1 MEWWKTAIEWTVE
14 KAPLE
19 AQPVWN
25 SQGIH
30 SPPFLRNLRFHIIKQ
45 ALLHGFRL
53 LGWSVN
59 LIHSYLCKFMGK
71 CSIGH
76 PSASVPILGP
86 ITSQFKFPRGAER
99 ERDNPGH
106 RMDTGWHSSWQND
119 AWNIFYSPA
128 ISKFA
133 LEQSFII
140 GVPTWTS
147 VTVAT
152 QMKEELQEANTLTTY
167 DHLSI
172 RRIRSW
178 FCRFEDGGMQN
189 FGMKSWK
196 LKALDK
202 YRSLCVSTNRLLY
215 TKMPREWRG
224 HMTSLDIQT
233 IWLHWVQDPPSFL
246 HPRRGSNC
254 MSLASHFFKI
264 YEKYTENTQLQKS
277 WMPSVRKHDVQA
289 FSWPRNLIL
298 KLSWLRR
305 DQAPTTRFEQ
315 FHMVSTRSPSTR
327 SWKGENPFSY
337 GLEFEEV
344 FFAMKHEM
352 IQGFFRHGTRR
363 FFGT

>member
-1 MEWWKTAIEWTVE
+1 MA
-14 KAPLE
+14 
-19 AQPVWN
+19 
-25 SQGIH
+25 SD
-30 SPPFLRNLRFHIIKQ
+30 F
-45 ALLHGFRL
+45 

-86 ITSQFKFPRGAER
+86 ITSQFKFPRSAER

-152 QMKEELQEANTLTTY
+152 QMKEELQEVNTLTTY
-167 DHLSI
+167 DHLYI

-178 FCRFEDGGMQN
+178 FCRFEEGGMQN

-202 YRSLCVSTNRLLY
+202 YRSLCVSTSRLLY
-215 TKMPREWRG
+215 NGVDTWLPLTFKPSDYTECKTHRHSSILVEVQIAWVWPHIFSKSMNN
-224 HMTSLDIQT
+224 IQ
-233 IWLHWVQDPPSFL
+233 
-246 HPRRGSNC
+246 
-254 MSLASHFFKI
+254 KI
-264 YEKYTENTQLQKS
+264 YIQLQKS

-327 SWKGENPFSY
+327 SWKGENPYWY

-344 FFAMKHEM
+344 FSLWNMKWFKDFSDM
-352 IQGFFRHGTRR
+352 IGR
-363 FFGT
+363 FLVHSSVI